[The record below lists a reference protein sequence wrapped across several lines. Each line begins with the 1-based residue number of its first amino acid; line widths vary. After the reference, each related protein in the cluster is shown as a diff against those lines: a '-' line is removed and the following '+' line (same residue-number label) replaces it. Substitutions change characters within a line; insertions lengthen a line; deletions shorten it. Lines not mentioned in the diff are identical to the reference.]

1 MIIVFIQTTPS
12 GPHALCA
19 RLPGARRCARS
30 ASRRPC
36 ARPTWHPPQN
46 VAQYGQADVE
56 RSGRDTGSLAPD
68 QPALDQLRRD
78 PVESGLSNHAGP
90 EIDVARFCAKC
101 FEGLAA
107 QGVLSLK
114 VLLRKVV
121 EPWVLHH
128 RGQLVVVS
136 LDHHSP
142 QLVCGGGNGV
152 CFQGNAPDPFVA
164 VGVGNRELCI
174 EGIAALPETTN
185 SMLAPVVNFLIL
197 SRRQTVRVGRRSGF
211 FVASGCSGFY
221 AVKVAQRGTEDEV
234 ESPKKPVFIKVFQGA
249 RVAELVD
256 APDLGSGSLGSEGST
271 PFARTIFNRLLVFSG

>member
-1 MIIVFIQTTPS
+1 M
-12 GPHALCA
+12 
-19 RLPGARRCARS
+19 
-30 ASRRPC
+30 
-36 ARPTWHPPQN
+36 
-46 VAQYGQADVE
+46 
-56 RSGRDTGSLAPD
+56 
-68 QPALDQLRRD
+68 
-78 PVESGLSNHAGP
+78 
-90 EIDVARFCAKC
+90 ARFGAKC

-107 QGVLSLK
+107 QSVLSFK

-164 VGVGNRELCI
+164 VGVRKPELCI
-174 EGIAALPETTN
+174 EGIAALPESTN

-197 SRRQTVRVGRRSGF
+197 TRRQTVRVGRRSGF
-211 FVASGCSGFY
+211 FVASGCSVFH
-221 AVKVAQRGTEDEV
+221 AVKVAQRGAEV
-234 ESPKKPVFIKVFQGA
+234 ECKKLKKPFFVKVFSDA

-271 PFARTIFNRLLVFSG
+271 PFARTIFNQLPVSNPSVSTTATECE